1 MRRPAFPP
9 ALLGLYQRWC
19 RPGAGPGVTAM
30 QIHALIYFNEVV
42 RTRSFRKAAAAL
54 GVAPTAISRQ
64 VENLEHYFGA
74 PLLERGARGIRL
86 TAAGELLAA
95 RAARTLR
102 DIDVTRSLIA
112 DLKGLQGGAV
122 TVYAGEAIVSGLLA
136 PALAD
141 FSVSF
146 PKIRFEIV
154 IATAGAAVEAL
165 AAGAADM
172 ALTLF
177 APAHAGVQVRFST
190 EQPHAAIMAPSH
202 ALAQAGSV
210 TVADLCGHALAVPN
224 ASYGARQALDAAAR
238 DLGCT
243 LDPVYVTG
251 SLEMQKELARRGAA
265 ILVLPEMTVRREC
278 EAGELVAIPIREAR
292 PIRTR
297 IDLCAPADR
306 APSFAATRLLD
317 FLERRLRALAETDRA
332 ADAASAAVSATLRT
346 RHRR

>member
-1 MRRPAFPP
+1 
-9 ALLGLYQRWC
+9 
-19 RPGAGPGVTAM
+19 M

-64 VENLEHYFGA
+64 MENLEHYFGA

-95 RAARTLR
+95 RAAQTLR
-102 DIDVTRSLIA
+102 GLEVTRTLIA

-141 FSVSF
+141 FSIAY
-146 PKIRFEIV
+146 PKVRFEIV
-154 IATAGAAVEAL
+154 IATAAAAVEAL
-165 AAGAADM
+165 SSGVADI

-177 APAHAGVQVRFST
+177 APPHAGVLVRCRT
-190 EQPHAAIMAPSH
+190 EQTHAAIMAPSH
-202 ALAQAGSV
+202 PLAQAPSV
-210 TVADLCGHALAVPN
+210 TMADLSGHALAVPN
-224 ASYGARQALDAAAR
+224 AAYGARQALDAAAR
-238 DLGCT
+238 DVGCK

-265 ILVLPEMTVRREC
+265 VLVLPEMTVQREC
-278 EAGELVAIPIREAR
+278 EAGTLVAVPIRDAR

-297 IDLCAPADR
+297 IDLCAPAER

-317 FLERRLRALAETDRA
+317 FLERRLRGLADREGGSPA
-332 ADAASAAVSATLRT
+332 FSAPVSATLRT
-346 RHRR
+346 RDQR